1 MIRAF
6 IFDLDGVLT
15 DTARYHYL
23 AWKRLADELGVPFDE
38 QRNEALRGVD
48 RRRSLELLLDGRP
61 ATEAEY
67 EAWMARKNGYYHEL
81 IQHMTPADLLPGA
94 LEFLQACRAAG
105 LKVAIGSAS
114 KNARQVLAALQL
126 EPLVDALADGYSV
139 ERHKPAPDLFL
150 KAAEFLGIAPQEC
163 VVVEDAEAGVLAAKA
178 GGMLALG
185 IGPVSRVGAADF
197 VVPDLAHTTLAEVM
211 EALEG
216 ALRPARPEQWQVVED
231 AVPTG
236 KMVRSRE
243 TLFTIG
249 NGYLGTRGSFEEGF
263 PGDQPVTLVH
273 GVFDDAPVVYTEL
286 VNVPNWMRMT
296 LLLNGER
303 FRLDQGEVL
312 AYRRSLDLRSGVLKR
327 VLRWRSPAGQ
337 TVEIESERWASMAR
351 PHVLG
356 VRYRLTALDFSGT
369 VEVRAELDGRVHNDR
384 LVHLEPVA
392 QGALDAQSV
401 YLHTRTIATQLD
413 IIEACTVQAYGG
425 RERSVSTRDC
435 ESLPAVSV
443 RAALLPG
450 ETLVVDKLVSVYT
463 SRETSAPFDQTLKT
477 LQAAAQQGYAA
488 LRYENARAW
497 VPEWEAA
504 DVLIEG
510 DDEADL
516 GVRYSI
522 FQLLIAGPRHDERV
536 NIGART
542 LSGFGYR
549 GHAFWDTEIFMLP
562 LFTFTRPQIARNLL
576 MYRYHTIEGARRKA
590 REMGYEGAMYAWE
603 SAATGDETTPA
614 WLPGPKGEGLVRVW
628 CRDIEQHISADVA
641 YAVLQYWRVTGDDA
655 FMRDYGAEIVLDT
668 AKFWASRA
676 EWNAEKHRYD
686 INDIIG
692 PDEYHERVNNNAFTN
707 AMARW
712 NLQEALRVLE
722 WLQTNHPEQAATLR
736 AKLDLT
742 PERLTRWAEVI
753 EYLYVPYDPE
763 TGLIEQFEG
772 FFNLERV
779 DLAAYEP
786 RTQSMHTVFGVEG
799 IQKVQVIKQP
809 DVLMLLYLL
818 GETYPT
824 SAIRANWDYYTPIT
838 DLTYGSSL
846 GPAMQALMAARAGMM
861 DEALKAFRLALGT
874 DLYDVR
880 GNAADGVHGATA
892 GGIWQAVVFGFGGL
906 VVDADGYRVQ
916 PHLPPHWKRLRY
928 SFFWRGEK
936 ITIDLEQ
943 PLSDKKGGE
952 SA

>member
-38 QRNEALRGVD
+38 RRNEALRGVD

-61 ATEAEY
+61 ATEEQL
-67 EAWMARKNGYYHEL
+67 ETWMARKNGYYQEL
-81 IQHMTPADLLPGA
+81 IAAMTPADLLPGA
-94 LEFLQACRAAG
+94 LDFLKACREAG
-105 LKVAIGSAS
+105 LSIAIGSAS
-114 KNARQVLAALQL
+114 KNARQVIEALQL
-126 EPLVDALADGYSV
+126 TPWIDALADGYSV

-150 KAAEFLGIAPQEC
+150 KAAELLGLAPEEC

-185 IGPVSRVGAADF
+185 IGPVSRVGAADM
-197 VVPDLAHTTLAEVM
+197 VVTDLAHTSLAEV
-211 EALEG
+211 LETLG
-216 ALRPARPEQWQVVED
+216 GPLQPERPGQWQVVEKD
-231 AVPTG
+231 LPQG

-263 PGDQPVTLVH
+263 PGDQPATLIH

-286 VNVPNWMRMT
+286 VNVPNWTRMT

-303 FRLDQGEVL
+303 FRLDQGELL
-312 AYRRSLDLRSGVLKR
+312 AYRRVLDLRNGVLKR
-327 VLRWRSPAGQ
+327 TVRWRSPKGH
-337 TVEIESERWASMAR
+337 TVELEIERFASLAR

-356 VRYRLTALDFSGT
+356 VRYRITAVDFSGT
-369 VEVRAELDGRVHNDR
+369 VELRAELDGRVHNDR
-384 LVHLEPVA
+384 LVHLELVA
-392 QGALDAQSV
+392 QGALSENSV
-401 YLHTRTIATQLD
+401 YLHMRTVATHLD
-413 IIEACTVQAYGG
+413 VIEACAVQAYGG
-425 RERSVSTRDC
+425 RERMIFTRDC
-435 ESLPAVSV
+435 ESSPAVTI

-450 ETLVVDKLVSVYT
+450 ETLVADKLVTVYT
-463 SRETSAPFDQTLKT
+463 SREVPDPHKEALDGLQTAML
-477 LQAAAQQGYAA
+477 AGYAA
-488 LRYENARAW
+488 LRAENARAW
-497 VPEWEAA
+497 QPEWEAA

-522 FQLLIAGPRHDERV
+522 FQLLIAGPRHEERV

-562 LFTFTRPQIARNLL
+562 LFTFTRPSIARNLL
-576 MYRYHTIEGARRKA
+576 MYRYHTIGGARKKA
-590 REMGYEGAMYAWE
+590 AEMGFEGAMYAWE
-603 SAATGDETTPA
+603 SAATGEETTPA

-655 FMRDYGAEIVLDT
+655 FMRNYGAEMVLDT

-676 EWNAEKHRYD
+676 TWNVEKQRYD

-712 NLQEALRVLE
+712 NIKEALRVLD
-722 WLQTNHPEQAATLR
+722 WLKEQHPAQAEALIAR
-736 AKLDLT
+736 LDLT
-742 PERLTRWAEVI
+742 PERLGRWVEVM
-753 EYLYVPYDPE
+753 ERLYVPYDPQ

-772 FFNLERV
+772 FFNLERINFA
-779 DLAAYEP
+779 DYEP
-786 RTQSMHTVFGVEG
+786 RTVSMHIIFGVEG
-799 IQKVQVIKQP
+799 IQKVQAIKQP

-818 GETYPT
+818 GEEYPL
-824 SAIRANWDYYTPIT
+824 SAVRANWDYYTPIT

-880 GNAADGVHGATA
+880 GNAADGIHGATA

-906 VVDADGYRVQ
+906 VVDQDGYHVV

-928 SFFWRGEK
+928 SFYWRGEK
-936 ITIDLEQ
+936 VTIDLQ
-943 PLSDKKGGE
+943 QAVQKGGE
-952 SA
+952 AG